1 MSTSKHSAT
10 GIIRFIILICIAMG
24 SCAAWAQSASVW
36 NGTNPTTT
44 WNAANIT
51 AAGITGSGTQ
61 SNPYVIHNATG
72 FVYFWWAANT
82 GKISSSTQYWA
93 LGADI
98 DLDNNTWAYV
108 NSNGTFKGKFDGQ
121 NHTISNMKLVPH
133 TTNYNYGLFCIVE
146 GQAADNRAEVK
157 NLTIDNAT
165 IAPDAA
171 FGKTT
176 SVGVV
181 IGKSTKYADITNV
194 NVTNSQITYSNNI
207 NDANYVGGIAGQ
219 TASDTRITNCTVSS
233 LTITTSGT
241 TTNAYFGGMIGYIGS
256 QTDVANCSTTGVTIT
271 YTTIANASRLSG
283 FIGYAKGAATIPVTI
298 TGCTATNTNINLMA
312 GINNASYIGAFVAQ
326 TANNVQITANNAV
339 VSPTIS
345 VGGDI
350 VAASYIGG
358 AVGDLAGV
366 ADNPVTTVSGL
377 TVTSPSVTVNKNS
390 VNNSCLG
397 ATFGRINTYS
407 AVTSTSVSNPSLTYN
422 ATDSPNFTLNLGS
435 FAGYVT
441 GNATQE
447 VATTDITITGDAKV
461 VLGTGSSN
469 LSNIRAGL
477 VGYANANVRM
487 ENWTI
492 ENTEVQ
498 VKGNLTTATSYIGGV
513 VGYTTTGTSTP
524 INLKDITVTDS
535 SKIIVGGSVDCACYV
550 GGAVGYLAVTN
561 ATYSPITATKIN
573 VSGLDI
579 SFDGNFTNSLY
590 VGGITGQLKAQ
601 ATPNT
606 IKQCSVSGKIRS
618 VGSHTFVQDKSYAF
632 GGILGYT
639 DQSATAVSE
648 VRQCTS
654 KVDFDLS
661 GFTPATTNDGNYNL
675 YHNAFIV
682 GGIVGRLHNP
692 SHLPEHVYYSGKIY
706 APFAAVAPIVGMF
719 YTANNSA
726 IYPYNEY
733 SGASSTNVTAEEWKK
748 TDSWYYADYKIG
760 LSNQVMNQTDRVLN
774 YSATPVIENGV
785 SYLTVDDETFKNQNR
800 ISDVPKQSRTILAY
814 NVSGLNVEGGIF
826 PAWNTNS
833 TTYPAYYMYYMQGV
847 NRGLCKK
854 VSEEDFLEVL
864 MSKELTFV
872 PTISRNGD
880 IASGYNYTVSPGEIS
895 SDTDF
900 TISYQ
905 WYKSDKT
912 TPITGETSNTLNM
925 TDDQMDEAGGNVY
938 CKITVIGEEFAPV
951 SVFLLGHGETV
962 VYIDGT
968 NGIDNT
974 AGSRDRGWTP
984 DTPVKTI
991 DHANS
996 LLDGGPWDKNIIVV
1010 MGTLNSGIAFQSTGS
1025 NPATLTGKWDDI
1037 NYGGIIEI
1045 DKIGGEDGV
1054 NKVNQSGEKGHH
1066 NYVKADTKF
1075 EYLTFKCK
1083 NSSNDNNFIECHG
1096 HDVWFG
1102 KGLVMNNFRNL
1113 TMGHGN
1119 LNAAQ
1124 NIPELTIILTAT
1136 NLSEADIRTY
1146 TNRTT
1151 PQVLTIESGHYGR
1164 IMGGRYTNAF
1174 FSNGSNTSHTIL
1186 GSAEHPV
1193 WAIVN
1198 INIEK
1203 DNPNIGTIKRDEEP
1217 NKVTVTNSFTCDI
1230 NCIIAGLTDG
1240 SMYGDFEINVHGG
1253 NIGYIVGGNQ
1263 GNPVPN
1269 GSMTF
1274 TQPGGKSGNWGQ
1286 WPNASY
1292 FGRTIINVEQDPSY
1306 KNITINNL
1314 YAGGL
1319 GRSANGS
1326 KATSIVDMFMYGHTE
1341 INMKSG
1347 TINGNIYGGG
1357 AGGVI
1362 GLNPWDMHVPYA
1374 TTAADNATDAV
1385 INKVQY
1391 GTWGS
1396 MPAGSPLTDVMLHN
1410 SDGNGGYTINQ
1421 LNLGQSYTT
1430 LNISGGTINGS
1441 IYGGGC
1447 GYVSN
1452 MPQEVSMQGV
1462 GSVFGTSNVNISG
1475 GTIMG
1480 SVYGGSEGSD
1490 KYYGATN
1497 KYNQTITHIAEMNGM
1512 VNMRIT
1518 GTDDQYPS
1526 IGGNIYGGGAGIAS
1540 KNATEEYLRIATAGN
1555 SDLGE
1560 QYKTDITI
1568 VIDLPESHPF
1578 NGNIYGGGQM
1588 GAVDG
1593 NTKVVIKGGIIN
1605 GNVFGAGKGEDGHPN
1620 KAKVTG
1626 NTNVIID
1633 RNWIE

>member
-1 MSTSKHSAT
+1 M
-10 GIIRFIILICIAMG
+10 IICIAME
-24 SCAAWAQSASVW
+24 SCAVWAQSASVW
-36 NGTNPTTT
+36 DGVTPATT
-44 WNAANIT
+44 WNAAGIA
-51 AAGITGSGTQ
+51 AAGITGSGTEADA
-61 SNPYVIHNATG
+61 YVIHNATG
-72 FVYFWWAANT
+72 FVYFWWAANN
-82 GKISSSTQYWA
+82 GNLDSSTQYWK
-93 LGADI
+93 LDADI
-98 DLDNNTWAYV
+98 DLNNTSWPYA
-108 NSNGTFKGKFDGQ
+108 NLNKTFKGKFDGQ

-133 TTNYNYGLFCIVE
+133 TSNYNYGLFCMVE

-176 SVGVV
+176 SVGIV

-194 NVTNSQITYSNNI
+194 NVTNSQIVYSNNI

-241 TTNAYFGGMIGYIGS
+241 TTKAYFGGMIGYIGS

-271 YTTIANASRLSG
+271 YTTIANESRLSG
-283 FIGYAKGAATIPVTI
+283 FIGYAKGAATVPVTI
-298 TGCTATNTNINLMA
+298 TGCTVTNTNINLTA

-358 AVGDLAGV
+358 AIGDLAGA

-377 TVTSPSVTVNKNS
+377 TVTSPSVTINKNS
-390 VNNSCLG
+390 VANNCFG

-407 AVTSTSVSNPSLTYN
+407 AATSISVSNPSLTYN
-422 ATDSPNFTLNLGS
+422 ATDDPDFTLNVGS
-435 FAGYVT
+435 FAGYVA

-447 VATTDITITGDAKV
+447 VTATSITITGNAKV
-461 VLGTGSSN
+461 VLGTGTSN

-498 VKGNLTTATSYIGGV
+498 VKGNLTTKTSYLGGV
-513 VGYTTTGTSTP
+513 VGYTTTGTNTP
-524 INLKDITVTDS
+524 ITLKDITVTDS

-550 GGAVGYLAVTN
+550 GGAVGYLTVTN

-590 VGGITGQLKAQ
+590 VGGIAGQLKAQ

-661 GFTPATTNDGNYNL
+661 GFTPATTSDGNYNL
-675 YHNAFIV
+675 YRNAFIV
-682 GGIVGRLHNP
+682 GGIVGRLSNP
-692 SHLPEHVYYSGKIY
+692 SRLPEHVYYSGKIY

-719 YTANNSA
+719 YTANNSH
-726 IYPYNEY
+726 YPYNEY
-733 SGASSTNVTAEEWKK
+733 SGVSSTNVTAEEWKK
-748 TDSWYYADYKIG
+748 TNSWYYADYKIG
-760 LSNQVMNQTDRVLN
+760 LSDEVLNQTERTPN
-774 YSATPVIENGV
+774 YSNAPIIEDGV
-785 SYLTVDDETFKNQNR
+785 SYLAVDDETFK
-800 ISDVPKQSRTILAY
+800 ISNNILNIVKQSKTVLAY
-814 NVSGLNVEGGIF
+814 NVSGANVDGGIF

-833 TTYPAYYMYYMQGV
+833 TIYPAYYMYYMQGV
-847 NRGLCKK
+847 NRGLCKRAT
-854 VSEEDFLEVL
+854 EEDFLEVL
-864 MSKELTFV
+864 MRKEITFV
-872 PTISRNGD
+872 PTITRTGD
-880 IASGYNYTVSPGEIS
+880 IASGYVFTVNPGEIS
-895 SDTDF
+895 SDTSI

-912 TPITGETSNTLNM
+912 TPLTGETSNTLSL
-925 TDDQMDEAGGNVY
+925 TDGQMDDAGGVVC
-938 CKITVIGEEFAPV
+938 CKITVSGEGFSPV
-951 SVFLLGHGETV
+951 SSYLLGYGAV
-962 VYIDGT
+962 VVFIDGT

-984 DTPVKTI
+984 STPVKTI

-996 LLDGGPWDKNIIVV
+996 LLSSTAEGGSWEKNIIVV
-1010 MGTLNSGIAFQSTGS
+1010 MGMLNANIAFQSTGS
-1025 NPATLTGKWDDI
+1025 NPATLTGKWDGID
-1037 NYGGIIEI
+1037 YGGIIEI
-1045 DKIGGEDGV
+1045 NKIAGEDEV
-1054 NKVNQSGEKGHH
+1054 NKVNQIGQKGHH
-1066 NYVKADTKF
+1066 CYVKADTKF

-1083 NSSNDNNFIECHG
+1083 SNTNDNNFIECHG
-1096 HDVWFG
+1096 NDVWFG
-1102 KGLVMNNFRNL
+1102 KGLVMTDFRNL
-1113 TMGHGN
+1113 SKGHGN
-1119 LNAAQ
+1119 LDAVQ
-1124 NIPELTIILTAT
+1124 SIPELTIVLTAT

-1146 TNRTT
+1146 TNRTK

-1164 IMGGRYTNAF
+1164 IMGGRFTNSF
-1174 FSNGSNTSHTIL
+1174 FGKATNTSHTIL

-1193 WAIVN
+1193 WAV
-1198 INIEK
+1198 INIDIDK
-1203 DNPNIGTIKRDEEP
+1203 DNPNTGTVNRAEEP
-1217 NKVTVTNSFTCDI
+1217 NKGIVTNNFTCDI
-1230 NCIIAGLTDG
+1230 NCVIAGLTDG
-1240 SMYGDFEINVHGG
+1240 SVYGDYEINVHGG
-1253 NIGYIVGGNQ
+1253 TIGYIVGGNQ

-1269 GSMTF
+1269 GSKTF

-1292 FGRTIINVEQDPSY
+1292 FGRTIINVEHDPSL
-1306 KNITINNL
+1306 KDVTICNL

-1319 GRSANGS
+1319 GRDANGAS
-1326 KATSIVDMFMYGHTE
+1326 ATSIVDMYMYGHTE
-1341 INMKSG
+1341 INLKSG
-1347 TINGNIYGGG
+1347 TILNNIYGGG
-1357 AGGVI
+1357 AGGVT
-1362 GLNPWDMHVPYA
+1362 GLGPWDMHAPYA
-1374 TTAADNATDAV
+1374 TTAADDATNAV
-1385 INKVQY
+1385 MNKVQY

-1396 MPAGSPLTDVMLHN
+1396 MPAGSPLANVTLHN
-1410 SDGNGGYTINQ
+1410 PDGNGGYTTSL
-1421 LNLGQSYTT
+1421 LNLNQSYIT
-1430 LNISGGTINGS
+1430 LNISGGTVNGS
-1441 IYGGGC
+1441 VYGGGC

-1452 MPQEVSMQGV
+1452 MPQVVAMQGV
-1462 GSVFGTSNVNISG
+1462 GSIFGTSNVNISG
-1475 GTIMG
+1475 GTILG
-1480 SVYGGSEGSD
+1480 SIYGGSEGNE
-1490 KYYGATN
+1490 KYYGTSN
-1497 KYNQTITHIAEMNGM
+1497 KYGQVISHIAETNGTI
-1512 VNMRIT
+1512 NMRIT
-1518 GTDDQYPS
+1518 GTDAQYPT
-1526 IGGNIYGGGAGIAS
+1526 IGGNIYGGGKGIPS
-1540 KNATEEYLRIATAGN
+1540 TYSDEYLRIATSGN
-1555 SDLGE
+1555 SDLDE
-1560 QYKTDITI
+1560 QYKTDINI
-1568 VIDLPESHPF
+1568 LIDLPESHPF

-1588 GAVDG
+1588 GFVDG
-1593 NTKVVIKGGIIN
+1593 NTKIVVKGGVIN
-1605 GNVFGAGKGEDGHPN
+1605 GDIFGAGKGEDGHPN

-1626 NTNVIID
+1626 NTSVIID
-1633 RNWIE
+1633 RNWTE

>member
-1 MSTSKHSAT
+1 
-10 GIIRFIILICIAMG
+10 MG

-72 FVYFWWAANT
+72 FVYFWWAANN
-82 GKISSSTQYWA
+82 GNLNSSTQYWK
-93 LGADI
+93 LDADI
-98 DLDNNTWAYV
+98 DLNNHSWPFV
-108 NSNGTFKGKFDGQ
+108 NLNKTFKGKFDGQ
-121 NHTISNMKLVPH
+121 NHTISNMKLEPS
-133 TTNYNYGLFCIVE
+133 TANYNYGLFCMVE

-157 NLTIDNAT
+157 NLTISNAT
-165 IAPDAA
+165 IAPSADL
-171 FGKTT
+171 GKTT
-176 SVGVV
+176 SVGLV
-181 IGKSTKYADITNV
+181 IGKSTKNTDITNV
-194 NVTNSQITYSNNI
+194 NVTNSQIIYSHNI
-207 NDANYVGGIAGQ
+207 NEANFVGGIAGQ
-219 TASDTRITNCTVSS
+219 TASDTRITNCSVSS

-283 FIGYAKGAATIPVTI
+283 LIGYAKGAATVPVTI
-298 TGCTATNTNINLMA
+298 TGCTVTNTNVNLMA

-358 AVGDLAGV
+358 AIGDLAGV

-390 VNNSCLG
+390 VTNSCLG

-498 VKGNLTTATSYIGGV
+498 VKGNLTTSTSYIGGV
-513 VGYTTTGTSTP
+513 VGY
-524 INLKDITVTDS
+524 V
-535 SKIIVGGSVDCACYV
+535 Y
-550 GGAVGYLAVTN
+550 TN
-561 ATYSPITATKIN
+561 ATDTPVTLKNIKAEDCDIAINGDISNTLYAGGIAGMLKAYTTATPCKIE
-573 VSGLDI
+573 
-579 SFDGNFTNSLY
+579 
-590 VGGITGQLKAQ
+590 
-601 ATPNT
+601 
-606 IKQCSVSGKIRS
+606 QCSVSGKIRS
-618 VGSHTFVQDKSYAF
+618 VGSHTFVQDKTYAF

-639 DQSATAVSE
+639 DQSGTTISE

-675 YHNAFIV
+675 YRNAFIV
-682 GGIVGRLHNP
+682 GGIVGRLNNP

-719 YTANNSA
+719 YTANSNA

-800 ISDVPKQSRTILAY
+800 ISDVLKQSRTILAY

-968 NGIDNT
+968 NGIDNII
-974 AGSRDRGWTP
+974 GSRDRGWTP

-1045 DKIGGEDGV
+1045 DKIGGEDEV

-1083 NSSNDNNFIECHG
+1083 NNSNDNNFIECHG

-1269 GSMTF
+1269 GSKTF

-1319 GRSANGS
+1319 GRAANGS

-1374 TTAADNATDAV
+1374 TTAADNATNAV

-1560 QYKTDITI
+1560 QYKTDIRI
-1568 VIDLPESHPF
+1568 LIDLPENHPF
-1578 NGNIYGGGQM
+1578 DGNIYGGGQM
-1588 GAVDG
+1588 GSVDG
-1593 NTKVVIKGGIIN
+1593 TTTVVIKGGIIN